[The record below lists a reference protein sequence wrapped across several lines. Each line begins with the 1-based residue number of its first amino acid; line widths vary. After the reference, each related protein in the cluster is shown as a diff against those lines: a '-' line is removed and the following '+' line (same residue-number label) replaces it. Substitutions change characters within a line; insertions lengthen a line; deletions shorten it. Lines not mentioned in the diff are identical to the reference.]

1 MDQMIENQEKDSRN
15 WPTGYL
21 QLVLLDTDLK
31 INVFYVFK
39 KTRWEDR
46 EFYQR
51 TEICK
56 REPNGNKITVV
67 VQLLSCVWLWPHGLQ
82 HSGFP
87 CFPLSSGVCSNS
99 CPLSWWCY
107 LTISSSVSPFSFC
120 LQSFPASGS
129 FPVSQLFASGGQSIG
144 ASASASVLSVNI
156 QGWFPLGLTG
166 FISLQSKGL
175 SSVFSSTRF
184 KGINSS
190 ALSLLYGS
198 ALTSMHDYCKNHSFD
213 WTNLCWQGNVLAF

>member
-1 MDQMIENQEKDSRN
+1 MDQMTENQEKDSRN

-31 INVFYVFK
+31 INVFYMFK
-39 KTRWEDR
+39 KTRWEDG

-51 TEICK
+51 TEIYK
-56 REPNGNKITVV
+56 REPNGNKTTI
-67 VQLLSCVWLWPHGLQ
+67 VQSLSCVWLWPHGLQ
-82 HSGFP
+82 HSRFP

-156 QGWFPLGLTG
+156 QGWFPLELTG

-175 SSVFSSTRF
+175 SRVFSSTTTQKHRF
-184 KGINSS
+184 FGTQPSLWSNSDIR
-190 ALSLLYGS
+190 
-198 ALTSMHDYCKNHSFD
+198 T
-213 WTNLCWQGNVLAF
+213 